1 MNLHSFCFNRI
12 FSNCLKIRTE
22 WWIRGR
28 ISDDY
33 VASGFVDDV
42 VDFRGLMVATILNDS
57 GNDDGEDTVLVVGGG
72 DNWVGDGDGDVMISS
87 FRWRGL

>member
-1 MNLHSFCFNRI
+1 MNLHSFCFNRLVN
-12 FSNCLKIRTE
+12 NCLKIRTE

-28 ISDDY
+28 ICDDY

-57 GNDDGEDTVLVVGGG
+57 DNDDGGDTVLVGGG
-72 DNWVGDGDGDVMISS
+72 DNWVGDGDGDVMIAS